1 MKKFIYVSLGILT
14 TINLFFL
21 FGDYHI
27 SNVIGLIVVCIVF
40 IQVYFFSEGNKKQ
53 L

>member
-21 FGDYHI
+21 FWDYHI